1 MKDIRTIVKSRKI
14 RDILRYSLRMLPSP
28 LYLKLYY
35 YSFNG
40 KFPNLKHPIGYN
52 EKLQWLKLHDKHP
65 EYSILV
71 DKYRV
76 REVIKEKL
84 GDGYMF
90 PLLGHWNSFDD
101 IDFSTLPNEFVLKC
115 NHDSGSVRIIKDK
128 SALSEQDW
136 RELRNFYTSS
146 LKHNFYYAG
155 REYPYK
161 DVKPC
166 IIAEQLMH
174 DKNGDPGGIK
184 DYKFFCFDG
193 KPVLMLYVSGRQTEK
208 HEDYFDMD
216 YNWHPEILNG
226 WTPSKVCPPK
236 PTNFDEMKHLCE
248 ILSQGMRHVRMD
260 FYDIDGKLY
269 FGEFT
274 FFSGGGFEL
283 FHPDEVE
290 RKLGDLIKID

>member
-1 MKDIRTIVKSRKI
+1 MVDIRKIVKSRTV
-14 RDILRYSLRMLPSP
+14 RDVMRYSLSLLPTSI
-28 LYLKLYY
+28 YVKLYY
-35 YSFNG
+35 FAING
-40 KFPNLKHPIGYN
+40 KFPNLKHPVGYN

-90 PLLGHWNSFDD
+90 PLLGHWDSFDD
-101 IDFSTLPNEFVLKC
+101 IDFSTLPNEFVFKC

-136 RELRNFYTSS
+136 KELRSFYTSC

-174 DKNGDPGGIK
+174 DKSGGEGGIQ

-193 KPVLMLYVSGRQTEK
+193 KPVLLLYVTGRQTEK

-216 YNWHPEILNG
+216 YNWHPEILAG
-226 WTPSKVCPPK
+226 FTPSEVCPPK
-236 PTNFDEMKHLCE
+236 PENFDEMKHLCE
-248 ILSQGMRHVRMD
+248 KLSKGMKQVRLD
-260 FYDIDGKLY
+260 FYEIDGKLY